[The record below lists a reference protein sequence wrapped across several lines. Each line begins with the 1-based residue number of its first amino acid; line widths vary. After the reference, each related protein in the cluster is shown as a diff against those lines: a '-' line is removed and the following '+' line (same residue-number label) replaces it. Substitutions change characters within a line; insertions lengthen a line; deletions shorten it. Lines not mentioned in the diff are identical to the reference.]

1 MPYKTICHKRP
12 KSELNYVARWVNLK
26 KQKNKSRNKDRQK
39 TAAKYSSLKWFSRQ
53 TGKYPAI
60 EIETIT
66 VTVIATTTTTE
77 IYISAAH
84 PQTVAEYDSK
94 SNSHAQK

>member
-1 MPYKTICHKRP
+1 MSLVELILKT
-12 KSELNYVARWVNLK
+12 
-26 KQKNKSRNKDRQK
+26 KSRNKDSQK
-39 TAAKYSSLKWFSRQ
+39 TAAKYSSLKWFCRQ

-60 EIETIT
+60 EIETET
-66 VTVIATTTTTE
+66 EKATPTATATE
-77 IYISAAH
+77 IYKSAAH